1 MELLEKTIGN
11 IQGLD
16 RGIMEKAR
24 LRQNILTKPLGSLGR
39 LEELAIKFC
48 GIAGRIHPVIGCKR
62 VVVFA
67 GDHGVV
73 SEGVSAY
80 PKEVT
85 AQMVYNFLSGGAGIN
100 SIAKAVVSEFEVVDI
115 GVDHEFSPQ
124 RGLVRKKVSR
134 GTKNFCSGPA
144 MTKNQAVQALEVG
157 IERAFFADRRGVNL
171 LAGGDMGIGNTTAA
185 SALFCA
191 YLEFKPEKIVGPG
204 AGLGS
209 KGIEHKAK
217 VVEKALDINRGA
229 ISDPLE
235 TLAALGGFE
244 IAGLAGLYLGAC
256 ERRIAVLVDG
266 FIATAAALA
275 AIRLCP
281 TVSELLIFSHLSEEP
296 GHKMVLEKMG
306 AHPLLSLDLRLG
318 EGTGACLAMALVE
331 AALNCYNRMAT
342 FQSAGV
348 SGKKK

>member
-1 MELLEKTIGN
+1 MNLLKKTI
-11 IQGLD
+11 QGIAGPDPAVMARARAYQD
-16 RGIMEKAR
+16 R
-24 LRQNILTKPLGSLGR
+24 LTKPLGSLGR
-39 LEELAIKFC
+39 LEELAIKIC
-48 GIAGRIHPVIGCKR
+48 GIAGRVHPKVKCKR

-85 AQMVYNFLSGGAGIN
+85 AQMVYNFLNEGAGIN
-100 SIAKAVVSEFEVVDI
+100 AIARAVSAEFEVVDI

-124 RGLVRKKVSR
+124 KGLVRKKVAR
-134 GTKNFCSGPA
+134 GTKNFCAGPA
-144 MTKNQAVQALEVG
+144 MTKKQAVQALEIG
-157 IERAFFADRRGVNL
+157 IERAFFADRNDVNL
-171 LAGGDMGIGNTTAA
+171 IAGGDMGIGNTTSA

-191 YLEFKPEKIVGPG
+191 YLGIKPEKIVGPG
-204 AGLGS
+204 TGLDP
-209 KGIEHKAK
+209 KGIRHKAE
-217 VVEKALDINRGA
+217 VVEKALDLHCA
-229 ISDPLE
+229 AFPDPLE

-256 ERRIAVLVDG
+256 ERRMAVLVDG

-281 TVSELLIFSHLSEEP
+281 IVSELLFFSHLSEEP
-296 GHKMVLEKMG
+296 GHKLVLEKMG
-306 AHPLLSLDLRLG
+306 ARPLLSLDLRLG
-318 EGTGACLAMALVE
+318 EGTGACLAMPLVE
-331 AALNCYNRMAT
+331 SALSCHNRMAS

-348 SGKKK
+348 SEKEA

>member
-1 MELLEKTIGN
+1 MELLEKTICSIKGPD
-11 IQGLD
+11 L
-16 RGIMEKAR
+16 GIMEKAR
-24 LRQNILTKPLGSLGR
+24 ERQGILTKPLGSLGR
-39 LEELAIKFC
+39 LEELAIKLC
-48 GIAGRIHPVIGCKR
+48 GIAGRFHPKVKFKR

-85 AQMVYNFLSGGAGIN
+85 AQMVYNFLAGGAAIN
-100 SIAKAVVSEFEVVDI
+100 SIALAVGSQLEVVDI
-115 GVDHEFSPQ
+115 GVDHELLPQ
-124 RGLVRKKVSR
+124 RGLVRKKIAR
-134 GTKNFCSGPA
+134 GTQNFCNGPA
-144 MTKNQAVQALEVG
+144 MTKKQAVHALEAG
-157 IERAFFADRRGVNL
+157 IERAFLADRNGVNL
-171 LAGGDMGIGNTTAA
+171 IAGGDMGIGNTTSA

-191 YLEFKPEKIVGPG
+191 YLGFKPEKIVGPG
-204 AGLGS
+204 AGLDS
-209 KGIEHKAK
+209 KGIAAKAK
-217 VVEKALDINRGA
+217 VVKKALAVNRGA
-229 ISDPLE
+229 LKDPLE

-256 ERRIAVLVDG
+256 EKRMAILVDG

-275 AIRLCP
+275 AVRLCP
-281 TVSELLIFSHLSEEP
+281 AVSELLIFSHLSGEP
-296 GHKMVLEKMG
+296 GHKLVLEKMG
-306 AHPLLSLDLRLG
+306 ASPLLSLDLRLG

-331 AALNCYNRMAT
+331 SALNCHNRMAT

>member
-1 MELLEKTIGN
+1 MELLEQTINN
-11 IQGLD
+11 IQGPD

-24 LRQNILTKPLGSLGR
+24 QRQNILTKPLGSLGR
-39 LEELAIKFC
+39 LEELSIKFC
-48 GIAGRIHPVIGCKR
+48 GVTGRVHPVIRCKR

-85 AQMVYNFLSGGAGIN
+85 AQMVYNFLAGGAGIN
-100 SIAKAVVSEFEVVDI
+100 LIAKAVTSEFEVVDV

-124 RGLVRKKVSR
+124 RGLVRNKVAR
-134 GTKNFCSGPA
+134 GTKNFCNGPA
-144 MTKNQAVQALEVG
+144 MTRKQAVQALEAG
-157 IERAFFADRRGVNL
+157 IGRALFADRNGINL

-191 YLEFKPEKIVGPG
+191 YLGFKPEKIVGPG
-204 AGLGS
+204 AGLDS
-209 KGIEHKAK
+209 KGIQHKAK
-217 VVEKALDINRGA
+217 VVEKALAVNQGA
-229 ISDPLE
+229 LKDPLE

-256 ERRIAVLVDG
+256 ERRIAILVDG

-281 TVSELLIFSHLSEEP
+281 AVSEMLIFSHLSGEP

-306 AHPLLSLDLRLG
+306 ARPLLSLDLRLG

-342 FQSAGV
+342 FERAGV